1 MIEKWHV
8 YCLNLISVL
17 NISLLLLTFVT
28 HFCYSLLLLI
38 FVYAFVSFP
47 LSHFPTFPTAQNR
60 SQQKLDDVIE
70 HLYEYYTTMRLEEA
84 PATFEESSVRSL
96 AQQLGAWPQTAVRK
110 FQKLEQQLKNYR
122 QAMLR
127 QATLDEQQQQHQEQQ
142 EQQQQQQ
149 QQQQVLSRLSGG
161 SGWGDDLNASSGAS
175 SSGVSFDGSMSAMN
189 MEGGGSSSSVM
200 GETQWSQEVVVSLPP
215 MSKRRI
221 HSTGKEKNGGGHG
234 DGGRVSVDGSRMSLL
249 SVDGDALDL

>member
-1 MIEKWHV
+1 MA
-8 YCLNLISVL
+8 CVL
-17 NISLLLLTFVT
+17 FEPDICVEHITFVT

-234 DGGRVSVDGSRMSLL
+234 GGHGDGGRVSVDGSRMSLL

>member
-1 MIEKWHV
+1 MA
-8 YCLNLISVL
+8 CVL
-17 NISLLLLTFVT
+17 FEPDICVEHITFVT
-28 HFCYSLLLLI
+28 HFCYSFLCTLL
-38 FVYAFVSFP
+38 S
-47 LSHFPTFPTAQNR
+47 LSHFPTFPTAQHR

-127 QATLDEQQQQHQEQQ
+127 QATLDEQQQQQQEQQ
-142 EQQQQQQ
+142 EQQQQ